1 MGIGCAEK
9 GEEAEDGLARAQKF
23 KHSKTYTEV
32 EEVSP
37 GRNLSRP
44 VRKDCLRLG
53 DDEFS
58 EGVDYIMSLF
68 EFPHVTLRG
77 ALAIGDRLA
86 QWSECSLEQGCL
98 GSNPHST
105 IYPGDLSKS
114 NALSVPQSVFIC

>member
-23 KHSKTYTEV
+23 KHSKTYAEV

-77 ALAIGDRLA
+77 VLAIGDRLA
-86 QWSECSLEQGCL
+86 QWSRVQ
-98 GSNPHST
+98 
-105 IYPGDLSKS
+105 PGAGLPGFKS
-114 NALSVPQSVFIC
+114 PFYHLPW